1 MPEAIQQLRDIRE
14 RIAWFGGDTNANRF
28 TQHLMDVVTQAD
40 QFPLLGRPVPEFGS
54 ERVRDRLVDRY
65 RLIYQVVPDGIE
77 VIARRPRFARRRRI
91 TPRPTVCY
99 PHDALLLNHR
109 NRKPHHSIRLSF
121 KPGFRLHLTALHPAV
136 PNATRRLMRA

>member
-65 RLIYQVVPDGIE
+65 RLIYQVVPTASRSSPSST
-77 VIARRPRFARRRRI
+77 ARATSPNNSPA
-91 TPRPTVCY
+91 
-99 PHDALLLNHR
+99 
-109 NRKPHHSIRLSF
+109 HSVLSS
-121 KPGFRLHLTALHPAV
+121 
-136 PNATRRLMRA
+136 